1 MSIIKVVSFNI
12 RCANDKNGHSREERA
27 PRLMSAIKSREPDVI
42 GIQEYIPMWEPYF
55 EEGDLINLE
64 SLKVRELILPSATTL
79 KLYASGEV
87 TKKFTV
93 EANHFTLDAIQA
105 ISDADGDVVMVR

>member
-1 MSIIKVVSFNI
+1 MASVNPAVAVIDI
-12 RCANDKNGHSREERA
+12 CA
-27 PRLMSAIKSREPDVI
+27 L
-42 GIQEYIPMWEPYF
+42 EPYF

-79 KLYASGEV
+79 KLYASGEI